1 MMPAMS
7 PFRRTAIAVVI
18 PLLVVV
24 AAYAGYWHYMAG
36 KLRDA
41 LDPWAAAQR
50 QAGYTIAWNKVEI
63 GGFPFAFDFHFT
75 TARLGTARPVPVTLE
90 APALSVRTT
99 PWDLRHWRFTLPQG
113 GQLADATGLLG
124 VAFSHLA
131 GSTESNNADVLAFD
145 ATATG
150 VNGTGLLQHAAIA
163 NASAHVEVPLQPP
176 TDHLGTALN
185 VALQLG
191 NITLPVNFPGFGNT
205 LSSLSFSL
213 QLKGALPQGPL
224 PAALAAWRHQGGTV
238 EVQYARL
245 HWGSLL
251 VDASGTLAL
260 DEAMQPEGAFTAEI
274 TGQDAAVDLAVMS
287 GALRQSDAAI
297 VKAVLDVLAKPGPD
311 GQKAIT
317 VPLTVQ
323 NSRIFLG
330 PAAIGRVPHI
340 AWK

>member
-1 MMPAMS
+1 MRSMS
-7 PFRRTAIAVVI
+7 PFRRAVLAVSVL
-18 PLLVVV
+18 LLVAV
-24 AAYAGYWHYMAG
+24 AAYTGYWHYMAG
-36 KLRDA
+36 KLRAA

-50 QAGYTIAWNKVEI
+50 QAGYTIAWDKVEI
-63 GGFPFAFDFHFT
+63 GGFPFSFDFHFT
-75 TARLGTARPVPVTLE
+75 KARLGTARPVPVTLE
-90 APALSVRTT
+90 APTLSVRTA
-99 PWDLRHWRFTLPQG
+99 PWDMHHWRFTLPDG
-113 GQLADATGLLG
+113 GQVADSTGLLG
-124 VAFSHLA
+124 IGFSRLE
-131 GSTESNNADVLAFD
+131 GSTESNNAGVLAFD
-145 ATATG
+145 VTASG

-176 TDHLGTALN
+176 TGHLGPALN

-191 NITLPVNFPGFGNT
+191 TITLPVDFPGFGNT

-224 PAALAAWRHQGGTV
+224 PAALAAWRNEGGTV

-251 VDASGTLAL
+251 VDANGTLAL
-260 DEAMQPEGAFTAEI
+260 DQAMQPEGAFTAEI
-274 TGQDAAVDLAVMS
+274 TGQDAAVDLAVVS

-323 NSRIFLG
+323 NSRVFLG
-330 PAAIGRVPHI
+330 PAAIGRVPLI